1 VQFGSLRL
9 CHGLNLAQDT
19 LGQILDSN
27 AAAGGLGG
35 KILCVDLVEGGKVGD
50 IGQEAGGLDDLV
62 VAGTGGF
69 QDRTHVLAA
78 LLGLGSDALGHSA
91 VRGVHRDLAGG
102 VDETACD
109 EALGVGA
116 DRAGS
121 FFSSDDF
128 HGKYLLSVCLM
139 ELLSSGRKIL
149 LLEVYTMRRDVS
161 IIK

>member
-1 VQFGSLRL
+1 MQFGRLCL
-9 CHGLNLAQDT
+9 CHGLDLAQDT

-35 KILCVDLVEGGKVGD
+35 KILCVDLVEGGKVGN
-50 IGQEAGGLDDLV
+50 IGQEAGGFDDLV

-78 LLGLGSDALGHSA
+78 LLGLGGDALGHSA
-91 VRGVHRDLAGG
+91 VRGVHRNLAGG

-121 FFSSDDF
+121 LFSSDDF
-128 HGKYLLSVCLM
+128 HGKYLLSVWLM